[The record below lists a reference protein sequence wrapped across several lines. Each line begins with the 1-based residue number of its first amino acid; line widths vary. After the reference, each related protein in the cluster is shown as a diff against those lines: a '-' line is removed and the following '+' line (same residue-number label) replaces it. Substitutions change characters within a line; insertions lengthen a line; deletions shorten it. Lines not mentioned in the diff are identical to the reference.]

1 MIGAGGITTL
11 IARCGEVTSVG
22 VFGELDIFT
31 GEELITVLG
40 QCLEQRPGH
49 LVVDLSAVSFCDGAG
64 ARALETMR
72 ELAVRSGTEVA
83 LTGVRAQT
91 LTRVLEVTG
100 LDLLF
105 GLRQGPTTL
114 PDSATR

>member
-1 MIGAGGITTL
+1 
-11 IARCGEVTSVG
+11 
-22 VFGELDIFT
+22 
-31 GEELITVLG
+31 
-40 QCLEQRPGH
+40 
-49 LVVDLSAVSFCDGAG
+49 
-64 ARALETMR
+64 MR

-105 GLRQGPTTL
+105 GLRQGPRAH

>member
-1 MIGAGGITTL
+1 MIT
-11 IARCGEVTSVG
+11 RRGEATWVG
-22 VFGELDIFT
+22 VVGELDIYT
-31 GEELITVLG
+31 GEELVTVLG
-40 QCLEQRPGH
+40 QCLEQQPGH

-64 ARALETMR
+64 ARALETTR
-72 ELAVRSGTEVA
+72 ELAVRSGTEFA

-105 GLRQGPTTL
+105 GLRQGPTTH